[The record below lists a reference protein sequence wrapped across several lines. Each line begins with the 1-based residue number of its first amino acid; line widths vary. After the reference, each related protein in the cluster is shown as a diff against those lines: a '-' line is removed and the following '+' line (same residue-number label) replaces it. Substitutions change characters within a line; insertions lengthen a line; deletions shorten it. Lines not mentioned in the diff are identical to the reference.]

1 MEEFSMINHYTNQ
14 KNGSAGE
21 ASFDGPI
28 INLRRVVKTF
38 DTAAGSFTALKGV
51 DLQVNVGEFV
61 TVVGKSGSGKTTLN
75 NMITGIDRPTSGEV
89 IVGGTSVHT
98 LNEGSV
104 AEWRGRNIGIIFQF
118 FQLIPTLTILE
129 NMTLPMDF
137 CNTHPR
143 KERRERAMALLE
155 QVEVA
160 DQADKFPSALS
171 GGQQQRVAI
180 ARAMANNPPI
190 LIADEPTGNLDTQT
204 AEAITQLFV
213 ELVAQGKTLLMV
225 THDQDLTRF
234 ANRTLMVADGQI
246 VNGQEYPA
254 EMLPQT
260 AEVSYVS

>member
-1 MEEFSMINHYTNQ
+1 MFNHKNQ
-14 KNGSAGE
+14 KNGSTDK
-21 ASFDGPI
+21 SNGPI
-28 INLRRVVKTF
+28 IDLRQVVKTF

-51 DLQVNVGEFV
+51 DLQVNAGEFV
-61 TVVGKSGSGKTTLN
+61 TIIGKSGSGKTTLN

-89 IVGGTSVHT
+89 VVCGTPVHT
-98 LNEGSV
+98 LTEGSV
-104 AEWRGRNIGIIFQF
+104 AEWRGKNIGIIFQF

-137 CNTHPR
+137 GNTYPR
-143 KERRERAMALLE
+143 PQRRDRAMALLE
-155 QVEVA
+155 QVEIA
-160 DQADKFPSALS
+160 DQADKFPTALS

-180 ARAMANNPPI
+180 ARALANDPPI

-246 VNGQEYPA
+246 TNGSI
-254 EMLPQT
+254 LPTKTQLQM
-260 AEVSYVS
+260 EVGYAN

>member
-1 MEEFSMINHYTNQ
+1 MFNYTNQ
-14 KNGSAGE
+14 KNGSTTTNNGPT
-21 ASFDGPI
+21 SVGPI
-28 INLRRVVKTF
+28 IDLRQVVKTF
-38 DTAAGSFTALKGV
+38 NTAAGSFTALKGV
-51 DLQVNVGEFV
+51 DLQVNAGEIV
-61 TVVGKSGSGKTTLN
+61 TAIGKSGSGKTTLN
-75 NMITGIDRPTSGEV
+75 NMITGIDRPTSGKV
-89 IVGGTSVHT
+89 VVCGTPVHT

-104 AEWRGRNIGIIFQF
+104 AEWRGRTIGIIFQF
-118 FQLIPTLTILE
+118 FQLIPTLTVLE

-137 CNTHPR
+137 CNTYPR
-143 KERRERAMALLE
+143 QERRERAMALLE

-160 DQADKFPSALS
+160 DQAGKFPSALS

-180 ARAMANNPPI
+180 ARAMANDPPI

-246 VNGQEYPA
+246 VDGHEYPA
-254 EMLPQT
+254 ETTPQM
-260 AEVSYVS
+260 EVAHAH